1 MTPEQVFGIYMG
13 LGVLMATAACI
24 IQLRTGGCPTRGDA
38 ITEFCLWMVLGPP
51 GVGLVAITSPIWV
64 PCMLYCEVWE
74 GSRWERAIA
83 AWMAKPLCK
92 KS

>member
-1 MTPEQVFGIYMG
+1 MTPEQVIGIYVG
-13 LGVLMATAACI
+13 FGVLMATAACI
-24 IQLRTGGCPTRGDA
+24 IQLRTSGCPTRGAA
-38 ITEFCLWMVLGPP
+38 ITEFCLWTGLGPA
-51 GVGLVAITSPIWV
+51 GAAFLIVTAPIWV